1 MKRLLQFDVIKGI
14 AIFMVVMGHVLTMC
28 IRDIDQAFS
37 FKLIGETH
45 MPLFFFITGYF
56 TYKTAKDG
64 ALGFVTPNLWSRFR
78 QLIIPMLAVGGL
90 WMLYFPHSGLQ
101 SPMCVD
107 LDSVLHDVWKVGY
120 WFPLVLFEIIA
131 IYAVLALLLR
141 HIKGFVAL
149 ACTMILACVAVD
161 AVVEEVCSADLN
173 NMLSLPLVAQFL
185 PAVLMGALV
194 RRYNE
199 GFKRLISN
207 SWCTLAAILIGGVA
221 LYVKVYSWEFDC
233 MISLPYMKYAVV
245 SVWHLCIAI
254 VAFAV
259 VVPWCERSA
268 DRPTRAIGLWSLL
281 GRESLGIYL
290 LHYFLL
296 FPLPMLQEPFRAMG
310 LGFVPTLTVA
320 AAIAAAIVT
329 MTLGLISIIRISKP
343 LSTLLMGR

>member
-1 MKRLLQFDVIKGI
+1 MKRLLHFDVIKGI
-14 AIFMVVMGHVLTMC
+14 AIFLVVMGHVLTMC

-56 TYKTAKDG
+56 TYKTTRDG
-64 ALGFVTPNLWSRFR
+64 AHSFVTPNLWGRFR
-78 QLIIPMLAVGGL
+78 QLIIPMLVAGGL
-90 WMLYFPHSGLQ
+90 WTLYFPHSGLQ
-101 SPMCVD
+101 SPMRVD
-107 LDSVLHDVWKVGY
+107 LDGVLHDVWKVGY
-120 WFPLVLFEIIA
+120 WFPLVLFEIIV
-131 IYAVLALLLR
+131 IYAALALLLR
-141 HIKGFVAL
+141 HVKGFVAL

-161 AVVEEVCSADLN
+161 VIVEEVCSADLG

-185 PAVLMGALV
+185 PAVLMGALA

-207 SWCTLAAILIGGVA
+207 SWCTFAAILIGGVA
-221 LYVKVYSWEFDC
+221 LYVKVYSWEFGW
-233 MISLPYMKYAVV
+233 MTTLPYMKYVVV
-245 SVWHLCIAI
+245 SVWHFCIAI
-254 VAFAV
+254 VVFAV
-259 VVPWCERSA
+259 VVPWCERSIE
-268 DRPTRAIGLWSLL
+268 RPTRAIGMWSLL

-296 FPLPMLQEPFRAMG
+296 FPLPMLQEPFRSMG

-320 AAIAAAIVT
+320 AAIAAVIVT
-329 MTLGLISIIRISKP
+329 MTLGLIMIIRVSKP